1 MKILKQVQS
10 ALQNLPWL
18 KKEKKKNPEQHLVNA
33 NQQIQI
39 LLTDTAVPAANG
51 ILSF

>member
-1 MKILKQVQS
+1 MTILKQVQA

-18 KKEKKKNPEQHLVNA
+18 KKAKIKNPEQHLVDA
-33 NQQIQI
+33 NQQIQT
-39 LLTDTAVPAANG
+39 LLTDTVVPAANG